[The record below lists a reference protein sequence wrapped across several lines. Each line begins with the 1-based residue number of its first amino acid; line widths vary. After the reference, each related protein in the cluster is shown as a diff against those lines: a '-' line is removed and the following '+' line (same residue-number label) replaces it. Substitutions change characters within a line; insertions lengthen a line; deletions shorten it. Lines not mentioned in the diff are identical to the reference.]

1 MAKVAFLVDYSV
13 RTRVVVDV
21 DEDIDMFD
29 EGLIVAAAREKI
41 LSNPDAYI
49 IYDNV
54 VDIFEDE
61 EMPYDDKFDK

>member
-29 EGLIVAAAREKI
+29 EGLIVAAAREKSSQTPMLI
-41 LSNPDAYI
+41 LFMI
-49 IYDNV
+49 
-54 VDIFEDE
+54 
-61 EMPYDDKFDK
+61 M